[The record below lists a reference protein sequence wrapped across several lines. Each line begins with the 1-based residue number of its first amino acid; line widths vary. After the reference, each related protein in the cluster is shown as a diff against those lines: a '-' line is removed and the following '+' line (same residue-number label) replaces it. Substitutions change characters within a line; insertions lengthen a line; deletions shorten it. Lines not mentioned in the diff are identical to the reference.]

1 MFRYGFAGAVLSLA
15 LASAAAAEPFQSF
28 ETLCLSTDADAR
40 AAEVAAKGTGWS
52 DVTAQ
57 MAAEMGDMGEAF
69 QDIAVYLNFDP
80 ADAAAGLA
88 SVDSMEILMTGWG
101 DGEAVMD
108 TKGVVLDLCGVMSP
122 YADALTMAKLLSD
135 HLGVPAST
143 DGEERLWLYSRQ
155 GGRFV
160 SEAALAD
167 AEDETILAAARQRSL
182 YAVYVLDED
191 GMAGLFVGAVRP
203 EAKAPDR

>member
-1 MFRYGFAGAVLSLA
+1 MFRYGFAGAALSLT
-15 LASAAAAEPFQSF
+15 LAGAAAAEPFQSF
-28 ETLCLSTDADAR
+28 ADLCLSTDADAH

-57 MAAEMGDMGEAF
+57 MAAEMGDMSEAF
-69 QDIAVYLNFDP
+69 QDIAIYFNFDP
-80 ADAAAGLA
+80 AAAAAGLS
-88 SVDSMEILMTGWG
+88 SVDSMEMMMTGWG
-101 DGEAVMD
+101 DGEAVMG

-122 YADALTMAKLLSD
+122 QADALTMAKLLAD

-143 DGEERLWLYSRQ
+143 DGEEQLWLYSRQ

-167 AEDETILAAARQRSL
+167 AEEETILAAARSRSL
-182 YAVYVLDED
+182 YAVYVLAED

-203 EAKAPDR
+203 EAKASDR